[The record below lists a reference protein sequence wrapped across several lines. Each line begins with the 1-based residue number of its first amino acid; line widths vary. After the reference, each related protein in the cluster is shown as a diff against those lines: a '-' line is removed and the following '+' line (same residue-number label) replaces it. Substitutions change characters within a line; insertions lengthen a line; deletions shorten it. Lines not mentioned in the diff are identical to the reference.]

1 MSHTRVSSTVEPL
14 FVKEDDMPSADIAPL
29 TVVRAIVRVTSP
41 QAVDGV
47 QRIGRLWRIYMKS
60 VQCRLDLLTQKSI
73 MILGRSVSLYEQN
86 PFKTNQASPND
97 QKDKL
102 TIKGL
107 PLSVSNEEIKSML
120 EDKGVVLSSSIM
132 YACMRNEDGS
142 LTSYRNGDRYLYC
155 NPLPQSIPRQQRVCG
170 FYCTVYHHGRDNG
183 RECKSCTL
191 VGHKPGDP
199 SCPALPEA
207 DSILAFSGY
216 QHVLSNHYM
225 TPICAFGMEEP
236 FKSVEHAFFFKM
248 ATDMGYKDLA
258 DRIMNAEHAG
268 VVKRLS
274 KDMAEDERRTWEE
287 SNVSVMKQLLT
298 EKARTCE
305 HFKQCLIMSK
315 DKVLAE
321 ATGNKHWGTGMNA
334 WITERT
340 KPNCWPG
347 SNLMGLL
354 LMDLTEELMH
364 DTDFSIAMETQDDEN
379 AGSGDEKSVS
389 DDKSVSDEDINGT
402 QQASSTGNS
411 SNAGVIQNTQQEKS
425 ASEKKPKPSKS
436 KKKTAPNGTNASTK
450 DKRQSKDNKTT
461 NKVNPPIQEKSSKD
475 SVSGNGKPS
484 SSTKEKSWTNVS
496 PGKGLLPTILQF
508 FDPVTGKR
516 KTPDTTP
523 EKQHKEKKV
532 NAR

>member
-1 MSHTRVSSTVEPL
+1 
-14 FVKEDDMPSADIAPL
+14 
-29 TVVRAIVRVTSP
+29 
-41 QAVDGV
+41 
-47 QRIGRLWRIYMKS
+47 
-60 VQCRLDLLTQKSI
+60 
-73 MILGRSVSLYEQN
+73 
-86 PFKTNQASPND
+86 
-97 QKDKL
+97 
-102 TIKGL
+102 
-107 PLSVSNEEIKSML
+107 
-120 EDKGVVLSSSIM
+120 
-132 YACMRNEDGS
+132 MRNEDGS

-225 TPICAFGMEEP
+225 TPICAFGMVEP

-274 KDMAEDERRTWEE
+274 KDMAEDDRRTWEE
-287 SNVSVMKQLLT
+287 SNISAMKQLLT

-321 ATGNKHWGTGMNA
+321 ATGNKRWGTGLNA

-340 KPNCWPG
+340 KPNRWPG
-347 SNLMGLL
+347 SNLMGVL

-364 DTDFSIAMETQDDEN
+364 DTDVSIAMETQDDES
-379 AGSGDEKSVS
+379 AGSGDENS
-389 DDKSVSDEDINGT
+389 DSDEGINGT
-402 QQASSTGNS
+402 QQTSSTGNS
-411 SNAGVIQNTQQEKS
+411 SNARVIQNTQQEKS
-425 ASEKKPKPSKS
+425 ASEKKPKPSNS
-436 KKKTAPNGTNASTK
+436 KKKTAPKGTNTSTK
-450 DKRQSKDNKTT
+450 DKCQSKDSKTT
-461 NKVNPPIQEKSSKD
+461 NKINPPVQERSSKD

-484 SSTKEKSWTNVS
+484 SRMKEKSETNVS
-496 PGKGLLPTILQF
+496 PGKGFLPTILHF

-523 EKQHKEKKV
+523 EKQHNEKKV